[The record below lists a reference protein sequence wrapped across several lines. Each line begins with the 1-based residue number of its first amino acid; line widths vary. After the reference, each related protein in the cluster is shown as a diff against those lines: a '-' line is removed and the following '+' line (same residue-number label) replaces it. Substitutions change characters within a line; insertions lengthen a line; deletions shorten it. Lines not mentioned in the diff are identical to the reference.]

1 MTDSERVRRRRLPVS
16 CTLCRRRKLRCSR
29 ESPCSNCVKSRSGNC
44 VYDNDPPHP
53 RDRTAEVAS
62 GAAYRESHYSTPTNS
77 SISTLPSHRSRTPPE
92 ATGSITAQTLANQQH
107 SREVESLRSQIK
119 QLEEQL
125 SKVTRT
131 SSRPTAST
139 SDSNIEAISS
149 RIGGTFYIH
158 HEDRSTGESQ
168 AISRSVTHKTRVF
181 GQSHWITGFSLVQN
195 LIVIFEPYVRDENS
209 RVSLLMQKSKSLAR
223 SIKSR
228 RSPPWPTPPV
238 NQLPPKDIADE
249 LVDRYLRT
257 CETIYRVLHIPS
269 FKKDYEA
276 YWVSQ
281 AEPNTAFLV
290 QLKLV
295 LAIGAT
301 TYDDHFSLRP
311 SAMKWVYEA
320 QTWISEPGF
329 KHRLNLQYLQTNIL
343 LLLARESVDVG
354 PDLVWISAGSLLR
367 TAMYMGLHKDPK
379 RLPKTTMFTTEMRR
393 RLWNTIIELSLQLS
407 VTSGGPP
414 LISLDSFDA
423 EPPGNF
429 DDEQIAA
436 EDAVPK
442 PEAEFTQTSIAIV
455 IRRTFPA
462 RLAIAKFLNDP
473 GSHGTYRE
481 TLRHDAELRA
491 ANKALLRNF
500 QGYKSSPGPR
510 PSEFEMDVVSL
521 FINRFIL
528 SLHTPFFG
536 PAMHEVAYAYSR
548 KVMVE
553 TSLKI
558 WRAVYSPTTNTN
570 FQTYPDSASSD
581 RQYLRRLVV
590 CASGFFRIVPLQAS
604 VHIAT
609 EVIEGIQEQDTLG
622 PGLVRQ
628 DLLDVLEETK
638 DWSWKCIEA
647 GETSIKGYFIAC
659 LLAAHAEGLMQGL
672 PKDELAHL
680 LINVVI
686 EAEEKCIPILEEMA
700 ARYQTESSAEGH
712 EHTPSTGQSQLLED
726 WDLAMSDALFDFDAI
741 EPIDWTFNE
750 PSQEPQ
756 LF

>member
-1 MTDSERVRRRRLPVS
+1 MTEPERRRRRPPVS

-44 VYDNDPPHP
+44 VYDNDVPHP
-53 RDRTAEVAS
+53 RDRTAELALS
-62 GAAYRESHYSTPTNS
+62 AARQNSIPTNS
-77 SISTLPSHRSRTPPE
+77 TASTFPSQRSRSPFRVTTSTTSTTGSTLS
-92 ATGSITAQTLANQQH
+92 NQQ
-107 SREVESLRSQIK
+107 SSQEIESLRGQIK

-125 SKVTRT
+125 SKVTGT
-131 SSRPTAST
+131 STRPPAST

-168 AISRSVTHKTRVF
+168 AISRGVTHKTRVF

-228 RSPPWPTPPV
+228 RSPAWPTPPV
-238 NQLPPKDIADE
+238 NQLPPKDVADE

-257 CETIYRVLHIPS
+257 CETIYRILHIPT

-301 TYDDHFSLRP
+301 TYDEHFSLRP

-407 VTSGGPP
+407 LTSGGPP
-414 LISLDSFDA
+414 LISLDTFDA
-423 EPPGNF
+423 EPPSNF

-442 PEAEFTQTSIAIV
+442 PEAEFTQTSTAIAI
-455 IRRTFPA
+455 RKTFSA

-491 ANKALLRNF
+491 AYKALLRTF
-500 QGYKSSPGPR
+500 QGYKSSQGPR

-521 FINRFIL
+521 FINRFFL
-528 SLHTPFFG
+528 SLHTPFFA

-548 KVMVE
+548 KVIVE

-558 WRAVYSPTTNTN
+558 WRAVYSPPTTAN

-581 RQYLRRLVV
+581 RHYLQRLVV
-590 CASGFFRIVPLQAS
+590 CASGFFRIVSLQAS

-609 EVIEGIQEQDTLG
+609 EVIEEMQEQDTLG

-628 DLLDVLEETK
+628 DLLDILEETK

-659 LLAAHAEGLMQGL
+659 LLAAHVEGLMQGL
-672 PKDELAHL
+672 SKDELAHF
-680 LINVVI
+680 LINVI
-686 EAEEKCIPILEEMA
+686 IKAEERCIPLLEEMA
-700 ARYQTESSAEGH
+700 ARYQTESPTEGH
-712 EHTPSTGQSQLLED
+712 EHTPSTGHSQLLED
-726 WDLAMSDALFDFDAI
+726 WDLAMSDALFDFSAI